1 MNTRSTFNGKRPKK
15 HTLSTVM
22 LFALVAV
29 LASSIV
35 AVSFYIVS
43 GEERSGRY
51 AVKGDDFRN
60 VQPMPS
66 DLHQGRIDD
75 GGYK

>member
-1 MNTRSTFNGKRPKK
+1 MNTRSTFNGKRPRK

-35 AVSFYIVS
+35 AVSFYIGS
-43 GEERSGRY
+43 AG
-51 AVKGDDFRN
+51 VKSDDSRN
-60 VQPMPS
+60 VQFVPS